1 MGDSLVQSMSL
12 DWIAAMGTSLLL
24 GSAIKAL
31 LMLAVVGVIARCLRG
46 ASAAIRHLLWF
57 CAIAG
62 LAAIPVLA
70 LVLPGWDV
78 LPSWVEMPAGPDRT
92 PMAASIQLGQRSGG
106 GLTPNPSTDG
116 GRTQSV
122 SEIAVVPAADERVMP
137 ANDVPWRLAILII
150 WMSGC
155 VVALVPVLA
164 GTVSLLRLERRSERT
179 GGSPIDL
186 VARRVAKRLGVKSC
200 MRVLT
205 SGQRSMPMLWGILW
219 PRVLI
224 PAAAR
229 EWSAQRIEAVLTHE
243 FAHLRRHDCL
253 TQMAARLACAFY
265 WYHPLVWWAA
275 RRMRAEGELACD
287 DLVLRSGCRAS
298 DYAEHLLHVAAG
310 ARTGL
315 PLGSTAIGM
324 AWRSRLEVRLR
335 AILDD
340 GRSRLGPTYISAAG
354 CMVLVGSLAYPLALL
369 RSEPPTERAV
379 DGPVV
384 TENPFLAPPITV
396 RKGLGP
402 LPVRLSYVDNT
413 AEGVRSIAGGG
424 HAVKYRRPTDGKY
437 LMAVEMFAHRYGH
450 PTAPAEDFYV
460 YVLDEKRKLIQ
471 AHPFPYSRIEWGFP
485 RWYTLALPAT
495 EVPEEYY
502 VALAFNPHRTK
513 GIYLGLDESVKRS
526 HSYIGRPT
534 TGFEPVGEKF
544 DWMVRSVLVREIPK
558 NNPFESQDE

>member
-1 MGDSLVQSMSL
+1 MGDSLAQSVSL
-12 DWIAAMGTSLLL
+12 DAVAAIGTSLLL

-31 LMLAVVGVIARCLRG
+31 VLLAAVGVIAQWLRG
-46 ASAAIRHLLWF
+46 ASAAMRHLLWF

-62 LAAIPVLA
+62 LAAIPVLG

-92 PMAASIQLGQRSGG
+92 PVAASIELGQPSGG
-106 GLTPNPSTDG
+106 GSMLNPSTDG
-116 GRTQSV
+116 GQDQSV
-122 SEIAVVPAADERVMP
+122 SENAIVPPAHERVMP
-137 ANDVPWRLAILII
+137 ANDVSWRLVVLIVWI
-150 WMSGC
+150 SGC
-155 VVALVPVLA
+155 VVSLVPVLA
-164 GTVSLLRLERRSERT
+164 GTVSLLRLERQSQRT
-179 GGSPIDL
+179 DGSPIDSA
-186 VARRVAKRLGVKSC
+186 ARRVAKRLGVTSRV
-200 MRVLT
+200 RVLT
-205 SGQRSMPMLWGILW
+205 SEQRSMPMLWGVLW

-253 TQMAARLACAFY
+253 TQMTARLACAFY
-265 WYHPLVWWAA
+265 WYHPLVWWSA

-287 DLVLRSGCRAS
+287 DLVLRSGCRAP

-310 ARTGL
+310 AQTGL
-315 PLGSTAIGM
+315 PLGSTVIGM

-340 GRSRLGPTYISAAG
+340 GRNRLGPTCCSAAG
-354 CMVLVGSLAYPLALL
+354 CMVLVGSLAYPLAVL

-379 DGPVV
+379 DGPVAA
-384 TENPFLAPPITV
+384 ENPFLAPPIAV
-396 RKGLGP
+396 RKGLGA

-413 AEGVRSIAGGG
+413 SEGVRSIAGSG
-424 HAVKYRRPTDGKY
+424 HAVKYRRPADGKY
-437 LMAVEMFAHRYGH
+437 LMAVEIFAHRYGH
-450 PTAPAEDFYV
+450 FTAPAEDFHV

-471 AHPFPYSRIEWGFP
+471 ALPFPYSRIEWGFP
-485 RWYTLALPAT
+485 RWYTLALPAV
-495 EVPEEYY
+495 EVPGEYY

-513 GIYLGLDESVKRS
+513 GIYLGLDESVERS

-544 DWMVRSVLVREIPK
+544 DWMVRSVLVGEIPE
-558 NNPFESQDE
+558 NNPFASQDE